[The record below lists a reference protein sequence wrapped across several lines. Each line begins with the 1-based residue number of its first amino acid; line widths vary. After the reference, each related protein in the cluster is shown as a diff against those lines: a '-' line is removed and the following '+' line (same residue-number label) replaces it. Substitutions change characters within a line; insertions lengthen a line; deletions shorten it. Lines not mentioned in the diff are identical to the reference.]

1 MYTIA
6 EMMNSEI
13 KKPKESQKRD
23 VLERIKLFAKQ
34 NGCLTKMKQ
43 GEKVV
48 ACVRHQIY

>member
-1 MYTIA
+1 
-6 EMMNSEI
+6 MMNNEI

-34 NGCLTKMKQ
+34 NGCLTKMEHS
-43 GEKVV
+43 EKVV